1 MLGPDSKEGHF
12 RFGLPR
18 SNGMTP
24 IALSPL
30 GPSSSVTKQ
39 GSASV
44 FQEKNQVKFVG
55 GALLQFGNEVKV
67 EVAGHRA
74 LRVDQESPTTNV
86 IAER

>member
-1 MLGPDSKEGHF
+1 
-12 RFGLPR
+12 
-18 SNGMTP
+18 MTP
-24 IALSPL
+24 MALYPL

-67 EVAGHRA
+67 EVAGHGA